1 MSKLKELKNSHVI
14 WFCILVLLLERVL
27 IKIPISIF
35 DYFEIFSGHT
45 NCDYLFSELIV
56 LAVALI
62 LISLT
67 GQMHTL
73 RWSGKGFA
81 KSLVS
86 GLIFFALAVLGC
98 IVFVDEG
105 IAQGVAYKPLPE
117 IIAFVAFV
125 LTVGLAEEFLC
136 RGIIADSILERYG
149 TSKSGVIVSVVLS
162 ACLFGMSHIV
172 NVFYGQSLEE
182 TIIQMIATSM
192 MGTLLSA
199 IYIKH
204 KSVYG
209 VAFLHALLNFMAM
222 FMEGFWAGNTLQ
234 YVQQEINFWASLK
247 QSLISQSVF
256 IFAAIVVLRPSTL
269 RKIIKEQ
276 GE

>member
-1 MSKLKELKNSHVI
+1 MSKLKELKKSHVI

-192 MGTLLSA
+192 LGILLSA

-209 VAFLHALLNFMAM
+209 VAFLHATLNFMTM
-222 FMEGFWAGNTLQ
+222 FARGFWEGNTLQ
-234 YVQQEINFWASLK
+234 YQYEDINFWENLK
-247 QSLISQSVF
+247 QSLISQSIYIIV
-256 IFAAIVVLRPSTL
+256 AIWVLRPSVVRRIDEEKT
-269 RKIIKEQ
+269 K
-276 GE
+276 